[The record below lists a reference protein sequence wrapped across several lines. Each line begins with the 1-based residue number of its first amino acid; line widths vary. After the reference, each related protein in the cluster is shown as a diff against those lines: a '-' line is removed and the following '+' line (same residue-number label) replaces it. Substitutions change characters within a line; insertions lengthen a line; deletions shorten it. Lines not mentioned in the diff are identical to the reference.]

1 MQLDLVDSVAQ
12 PDELALG
19 EATTMVIT
27 FFVGFDGTT
36 GLDDFFVGVKAFFT
50 LRFRLLLR
58 SCGWEALP
66 AKSPSQS
73 APPRRETNHTLK
85 REPLELEYGDSM

>member
-12 PDELALG
+12 PDELALE

-36 GLDDFFVGVKAFFT
+36 GLGRLIRGRQSVLHPPVPPASPVLWVG
-50 LRFRLLLR
+50 
-58 SCGWEALP
+58 
-66 AKSPSQS
+66 SPSCAVS
-73 APPRRETNHTLK
+73 FFLIKGFPEHLSVK
-85 REPLELEYGDSM
+85 YV